1 MSFHL
6 SPGSPK
12 KEWRANLLG
21 VVVAGLA
28 GFGAVVTFILVVF
41 TGLVGG

>member
-6 SPGSPK
+6 IPEKPG
-12 KEWRANLLG
+12 KEWRANMLG

-28 GFGAVVTFILVVF
+28 GFGAMVTFILVVF
-41 TGLVGG
+41 SGSVLG

>member
-6 SPGSPK
+6 IPNKPG
-12 KEWRANLLG
+12 KEWRANMLG

-28 GFGAVVTFILVVF
+28 GFGAMVTFILVVF
-41 TGLVGG
+41 SGALGG